1 MLDTPRRVT
10 EMKIPF
16 TEYALSGDQS
26 RRLPRGDI
34 LAYGGDIAYLPEGLR
49 GHKGCVFCVVPNK
62 HLRRI

>member
-16 TEYALSGDQS
+16 TEYALSEDQS

-34 LAYGGDIAYLPEGLR
+34 LAFGGDIADLPEGLR
-49 GHKGCVFCVVPNK
+49 GTRVAFFAIGSAK
-62 HLRRI
+62 

>member
-16 TEYALSGDQS
+16 AECALSGDQS

-34 LAYGGDIAYLPEGLR
+34 LALQATSPISPSGFEGTR
-49 GHKGCVFCVVPNK
+49 VAFF
-62 HLRRI
+62 

>member
-49 GHKGCVFCVVPNK
+49 GHKGCVFRDRPSQMN
-62 HLRRI
+62 I

>member
-26 RRLPRGDI
+26 RRLPRGEI
-34 LAYGGDIAYLPEGLR
+34 LAFGGDIAYLPEDLR
-49 GHKGCVFCVVPNK
+49 GHKGCVF
-62 HLRRI
+62 